1 MNNTP
6 KNARNAQTGRSD
18 RPGANPYG
26 PHPLLLTSQRKPVQ
40 HPIPYSRIAIAFKRA
55 FVNSK
60 FKIINC
66 ELALMRTLQ
75 SISISLASALILLG
89 SVTGC
94 HQAQKPSESSS
105 QPIAS
110 PISVTTTSI
119 QVSSMPSMTAYL
131 GSVQTAQR
139 AMVPSRLNVNV
150 HKVAVKVG
158 QSVRSG
164 DLLIQLDDRELK
176 AAVDQAKAELERARS
191 DWDRYQTLLAERSVT
206 QREADQVR
214 TTFESAQA
222 NLKASTVRLGHA
234 SVRAPFDGIIEQLN
248 VEAGEG
254 VGMGQPLL
262 SIETPGNLEI
272 ITHLPINPTSDLNVG
287 TSLKYTTSSNGP
299 ETKGVI
305 TELATAANPQT
316 RTIETILQPTSSEAL
331 KPGDV
336 VRVWIPSATEQSIWI
351 PASSI
356 LQKGQLEFVYLV
368 HDSKAAMRLVKSGKQ
383 RASEQLTQIIS
394 GLQEGDVLVTSP
406 MEGLTDGHP
415 VVVQ

>member
-6 KNARNAQTGRSD
+6 KNARNAPTGRSD

-26 PHPLLLTSQRKPVQ
+26 PHPLLFTHQRKPQ
-40 HPIPYSRIAIAFKRA
+40 KHPSPTPQNTKARGRA
-55 FVNSK
+55 FFNGEFAFRRTHPS
-60 FKIINC
+60 IPTI
-66 ELALMRTLQ
+66 LAC
-75 SISISLASALILLG
+75 AVILL
-89 SVTGC
+89 SVITGC
-94 HQAQKPSESSS
+94 SPKKDTSESTV

-139 AMVPSRLNVNV
+139 AMVPSRLNANV
-150 HKVAVKVG
+150 RKVAVKVG
-158 QSVRSG
+158 QPVRQG
-164 DLLIQLDDRELK
+164 DVLIQLDDRELK

-248 VEAGEG
+248 MDAGEG

-272 ITHLPINPTSDLNVG
+272 ITHLPINPASELNVG
-287 TSLKYTTSSNGP
+287 TSLKYTTSNNGP
-299 ETKGVI
+299 EREAII

-316 RTIETILQPTSSEAL
+316 RTIETILQPISSEAL

-351 PASSI
+351 PASST
-356 LQKGQLEFVYLV
+356 LQKGQLEFVYLI

-383 RASEQLTQIIS
+383 RPSEQLTQIIS
-394 GLQEGDVLVTSP
+394 GLKEGDVLVTSP
-406 MEGLTDGHP
+406 MEGLADGHP